1 MDILK
6 LGYIAGCLGH
16 ELGGRRA
23 RRRVEQEL
31 LAFFRGQ
38 PHRCL
43 ELKRVLLQQ
52 TLEQARRLIPFYRE
66 RIDPQRLARG
76 DLSEIL
82 TELPVI
88 SRGQRSLQAAAFVRP
103 FPALVAKRFNTGGST
118 GDPLVFYC
126 SPLGRELELAHQN
139 AFYARCFGEKNPAIV
154 SFDGVQLSDQSRARS
169 VYWQWRKRHHF
180 PYGAMRFSA
189 GHIQED
195 TIAVYRQK
203 LGELRAPVLRGYPSA
218 LLALARELQ
227 AKGWD
232 LGYQPQMVMLTSET
246 IWPDDIDYLRR
257 VFGCDVYP
265 QYGHSEGAIF
275 GFAAANS
282 LEYWCSPLMG
292 VTEVL
297 GADGR
302 QVKVGET
309 GEIVV
314 TGFGN
319 FASPFIRYRTGDL
332 GVYNGEEGGFARI
345 SRLLGREQDFVVD
358 RRGVNIPLVGPIFG
372 AHLSLF
378 GQAQHLQIIDHGAGC
393 VEVAVLAR
401 QPVTAE
407 AKSELTVRFREFG
420 EFTVTVNE
428 VQALR
433 RLPNGKAPFCIRTP
447 RSNGPTP

>member
-1 MDILK
+1 MDVLK
-6 LGYIAGCLGH
+6 LGYIAGCLVH
-16 ELGGRRA
+16 ELGGRRV

-43 ELKRVLLQQ
+43 ELQRAMLQQ
-52 TLEQARRLIPFYRE
+52 TLDQAGRLIPFYRE
-66 RIDPQRLARG
+66 RIDTRRIARG
-76 DLSEIL
+76 DLHEIL
-82 TELPVI
+82 SELPVI
-88 SRGQRSLQAAAFVRP
+88 SRGQRSSQAAAFVRP
-103 FPALVAKRFNTGGST
+103 SPALVAKQFNTGGST
-118 GDPLVFYC
+118 GDPLLFYC

-139 AFYARCFGEKNPAIV
+139 AFYARCFKEMTPDIV
-154 SFDGVQLSDQSRARS
+154 SFDGVQISEQSRTRR

-195 TIAVYRQK
+195 TIAVYREK
-203 LGELRAPVLRGYPSA
+203 LLQLRAPVLRGYPSA

-227 AKGWD
+227 AKGWN

-246 IWPDDIDYLRR
+246 IWPDDIDYLRG
-257 VFGCDVYP
+257 VFRCDVYP

-275 GFAAANS
+275 GFTAANS

-292 VTEVL
+292 VMEVI
-297 GADGR
+297 GTDGR

-332 GVYNGEEGGFARI
+332 GVYNGEEGGFVRI

-358 RRGVNIPLVGPIFG
+358 QRGVKIPLVGPIFG

-378 GQAQHLQIIDHGAGC
+378 GQAQHLQIIDHGAGRI
-393 VEVAVLAR
+393 EVAVLAR

-407 AKSELTVRFREFG
+407 AKAELSIRFGEFG
-420 EFTVTVNE
+420 EFEVTVNE

-433 RLPNGKAPFCIRTP
+433 RLLNGKAPFCIRAP
-447 RSNGPTP
+447 RSDTPIS